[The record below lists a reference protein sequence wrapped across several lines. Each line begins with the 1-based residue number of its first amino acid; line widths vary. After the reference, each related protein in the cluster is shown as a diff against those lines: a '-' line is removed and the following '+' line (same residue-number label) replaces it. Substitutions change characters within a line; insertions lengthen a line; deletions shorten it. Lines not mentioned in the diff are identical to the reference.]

1 MLLRRVWYS
10 GFMRIWPTAP
20 RAGASSAEKT
30 YQAALAGWIVL
41 QAKMMATKDHIQ
53 KLYNSRAS
61 YYERMFVDFLGW
73 GRELEAFLRKGNYLQ
88 DNYRVL
94 DAGCGTGII
103 TRILYKLAHEM
114 SYTGVNLHAFDL
126 TQGMLEIFRGWI
138 SAHEAGNIELT
149 QADVLE
155 IEALPPHW
163 QDYDLVVTSAMLEYL
178 PRNEVSRALANLS
191 NLLRNDGL
199 LLTFLTRRNLITR
212 LIAGTWWKTNTYTE
226 TEIRK
231 FFQDAGFTR
240 VDLKEFSPR
249 WSPFILVL
257 EARK

>member
-1 MLLRRVWYS
+1 M
-10 GFMRIWPTAP
+10 
-20 RAGASSAEKT
+20 
-30 YQAALAGWIVL
+30 
-41 QAKMMATKDHIQ
+41 AKSDHIQ
-53 KLYNSRAS
+53 KLYTSRAS

-73 GRELEAFLRKGNYLQ
+73 GRELEAFLRRGNYLQ
-88 DNYRVL
+88 DNSRVL

-103 TRILYKLAHEM
+103 TRILYQLAREI

-138 SAHEAGNIELT
+138 TAHEAGNIELA

-155 IEALPPHW
+155 IEALPIHW

-178 PRNEVSRALANLS
+178 PRDKVSQALTNLS
-191 NLLRNDGL
+191 NLLGDEGL
-199 LLTFLTRRNLITR
+199 LLTFLTRRNLISR
-212 LIAGTWWKTNTYTE
+212 MIAGTWWKTNTYKE

-249 WSPFILVL
+249 WSPFILIL